1 MEKRNPEVNVE
12 TILQY
17 SKSLQRF
24 GIAAASTR
32 FLRTSA
38 TQRSAETT
46 CSEAAPLWSLKG
58 KRAFV
63 AGVADDQG
71 YGWAVAYALANAG
84 AELVFG
90 VWPPVLN
97 IFSMA
102 WKNGKYNKSR
112 KLANGKMLEIA
123 KVYPLDAAY
132 DTLDEVPPEVR
143 KERRYAALNAF
154 TISDVAALVKKDFGK
169 IDLLVHSLANGPE
182 VKNLLH
188 ETSRAG
194 YLSAISTSAYSNVS
208 LLRNFGPLM
217 PPGGTSHLYNFHL
230 KFQGANTKYS
240 KRVKEYSIN
249 FLHV

>member
-1 MEKRNPEVNVE
+1 M
-12 TILQY
+12 
-17 SKSLQRF
+17 F
-24 GIAAASTR
+24 GRAVVSTR

-38 TQRSAETT
+38 QQRS
-46 CSEAAPLWSLKG
+46 EAPTSTNSAPLWSLKG
-58 KRAFV
+58 KRVFV

-97 IFSMA
+97 IFNMA

-123 KVYPLDAAY
+123 KVYSLDAAY
-132 DTLDEVPPEVR
+132 DTIDEVPPEVR
-143 KERRYAALNAF
+143 KEKRYAALKAY
-154 TISDVAALVKKDFGK
+154 TIADVAALVKKDFGK
-169 IDLLVHSLANGPE
+169 VDLLVHSLANGPE
-182 VKNLLH
+182 VKKQLH

-208 LLRNFGPLM
+208 MLRNFAPLM
-217 PPGGTSHLYNFHL
+217 PPGGEFPLNY
-230 KFQGANTKYS
+230 
-240 KRVKEYSIN
+240 
-249 FLHV
+249 